1 MTDTQTTPAPDE
13 APEVFVPPNRDPRW
27 AVLAAPFPADEIEK
41 LPKQLSK
48 DDRERYQCRQG
59 VGGTRDGRPFGPSA
73 DGFYCGGY
81 HARSIH
87 LDYVGHAG
95 VTTRLNA
102 VDPTWTWE
110 PMYRDVPN
118 EILLAAISTGNENI
132 VQQVISNAPM
142 MFTQGGLWIRL
153 TVLGVTRPGF
163 GDASG
168 KNGPDAV
175 KEVIGDAIRN
185 AGMRF
190 GIATYLWSKS
200 AKARAVHP
208 DADADMHT
216 LHAPPAR
223 PGTPLGERVDR
234 QRDELAARRSG
245 EFDHRSPEGRKE
257 IARSTAAVAVNGHAA
272 GQLPPPAD
280 DEPVHVA
287 GARAVERARAQRVQ
301 NRPAQ
306 QPRREPERPAPRP
319 APSGDPEVAAL
330 VEAIVRAS
338 SADHVARLWA
348 ESASVRP
355 QGRSTDIRGYLEH
368 AVDDV
373 STAARLL
380 GPIFAEIKV
389 DPTVAIPVGAL
400 VVAIGK
406 HLERCDCAMSLHD
419 HVAADSAEIGP
430 DGRAVTPPA
439 DAVPAH

>member
-1 MTDTQTTPAPDE
+1 MKLKLTPEQHAALLGGIFRGRVSHDPQGHSHLEQWDVRRTLIRVFGFGGWEDE
-13 APEVFVPPNRDPRW
+13 TLELTCVS
-27 AVLAAPFPADEIEK
+27 E
-41 LPKQLSK
+41 
-48 DDRERYQCRQG
+48 
-59 VGGTRDGRPFGPSA
+59 T
-73 DGFYCGGY
+73 
-81 HARSIH
+81 
-87 LDYVGHAG
+87 
-95 VTTRLNA
+95 
-102 VDPTWTWE
+102 VDPAGTVRRKRNGQEYTTDRAQYSVV
-110 PMYRDVPN
+110 YR
-118 EILLAAISTGNENI
+118 A
-132 VQQVISNAPM
+132 QV
-142 MFTQGGLWIRL
+142 RL
-153 TVLGVTRPGF
+153 TVYGLEGTSARYDDGAIGKAENQPSL
-163 GDASG
+163 GDAHDQALKTAQSQALKRCAVNLG
-168 KNGPDAV
+168 DQFGMSLYNGGDLEPVVVRTLVGPAGASTAGALPRDDAPVRPEPGSAPDDDDVVDEPA
-175 KEVIGDAIRN
+175 A
-185 AGMRF
+185 A
-190 GIATYLWSKS
+190 L
-200 AKARAVHP
+200 P
-208 DADADMHT
+208 
-216 LHAPPAR
+216 APPTR

-280 DEPVHVA
+280 DEPVHIA

-439 DAVPAH
+439 DAVPAR